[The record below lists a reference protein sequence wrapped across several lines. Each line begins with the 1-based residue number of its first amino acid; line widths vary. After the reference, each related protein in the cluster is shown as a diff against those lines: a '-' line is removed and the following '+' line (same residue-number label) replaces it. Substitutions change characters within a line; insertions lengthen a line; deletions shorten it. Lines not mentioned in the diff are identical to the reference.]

1 MEPKLEYKYDD
12 YAEDFDNEDM
22 NDKNK
27 SPLTVDIQVQAS
39 EPEER

>member
-12 YAEDFDNEDM
+12 YAEDFDEEG

-27 SPLTVDIQVQAS
+27 SPLTVDFQVQAN
-39 EPEER
+39 EPEEHE